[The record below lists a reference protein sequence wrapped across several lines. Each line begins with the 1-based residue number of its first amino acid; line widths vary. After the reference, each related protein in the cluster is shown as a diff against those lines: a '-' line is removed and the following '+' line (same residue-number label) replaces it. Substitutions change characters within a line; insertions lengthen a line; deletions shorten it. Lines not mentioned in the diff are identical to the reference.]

1 MENKIKLG
9 KYRHYKKGDIS
20 EVFGTALHSETKEEF
35 VLYKHL
41 TGKYAGE
48 KNYWVRP
55 LDMFLEDIEV
65 NGKKIPRFEY
75 MGE

>member
-1 MENKIKLG
+1 METNIKLG

-35 VLYKHL
+35 VVYRHI
-41 TGKYAGE
+41 TGEHAGE
-48 KNYWVRP
+48 THFWVRP
-55 LDMFLEDIEV
+55 IKMFLEEVEV
-65 NGKKIPRFEY
+65 NGKKVPRFEY